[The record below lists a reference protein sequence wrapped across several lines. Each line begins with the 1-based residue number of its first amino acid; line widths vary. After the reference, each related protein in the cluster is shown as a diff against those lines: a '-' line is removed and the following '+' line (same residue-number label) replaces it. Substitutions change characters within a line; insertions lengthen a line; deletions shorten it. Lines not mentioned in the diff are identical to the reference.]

1 MPENEKVER
10 CLIWT
15 DSPANVDYSPVGDR
29 RGGFYLRWK
38 VDSPRAGGLY
48 SVKDDPPLPAVE
60 LRGLDEDAR
69 ARLTTLLVDL
79 RDRNDEAYVPD
90 VTPELIEQARRAR
103 PLDVDVRAE
112 RLLRFIGNQSKSIG
126 DVVTLDSTAPTTDIY
141 MQAMAWSESTSEN
154 ELGYL
159 LDYLSEGQHWTDR
172 SPTGTRYDGYLVTV
186 DGYRRLAEVKANH
199 DSAQAFVAMWFDDEM
214 NDAYSNGIEPA
225 IRDAGYRPVRIDQ
238 KPDVTKIDDAIIAEI
253 RRSRFLV
260 ADFTHGKDGAR
271 GGVYFEAGFAFGL
284 NIPVIHTCRED
295 AIDQIHFDTR
305 QYHHTAWSRPEELR
319 RDLKNRIL
327 ALIGE
332 GPVRSDTG
340 P

>member
-1 MPENEKVER
+1 MSENEKVER

-29 RGGFYLRWK
+29 RGGFYLRWR

-60 LRGLDEDAR
+60 LHGLDEDVK

-79 RDRNDEAYVPD
+79 RNRNDEAYVPY
-90 VTPELIEQARRAR
+90 VTKDLIEQARKAR

-112 RLLRFIGNQSKSIG
+112 RLLRFIGKQSKSIG
-126 DVVTLDSTAPTTDIY
+126 DVVTLDSMAPPDIY
-141 MQAMAWSESTSEN
+141 MQAMAWSESTSASEI
-154 ELGYL
+154 EYLLGYL
-159 LDYLSEGQHWTDR
+159 RDDQQRWIKRL
-172 SPTGTRYDGYLVTV
+172 YDGDMYVVTV

-225 IRDAGYRPVRIDQ
+225 IRDAGYRPVRIDR
-238 KPDVTKIDDAIIAEI
+238 KPDVTKIDDEIIAGI

-260 ADFTHGKDGAR
+260 ADFTHGEGGAR

-319 RDLKNRIL
+319 TKLKNRIL

>member
-1 MPENEKVER
+1 MSEIDKIKR

-48 SVKDDPPLPAVE
+48 SVKDDPPLPVVE
-60 LRGLDEDAR
+60 LHGLDEDVK

-79 RDRNDEAYVPD
+79 RNQNDEAYVPD
-90 VTPELIEQARRAR
+90 VTPELIEQARRSR

-112 RLLRFIGNQSKSIG
+112 RLLRFIGKQSKSIG
-126 DVVTLDSTAPTTDIY
+126 DIVTLEEDIY
-141 MQAMAWSESTSEN
+141 TQSMAWSESTSDSEI
-154 ELGYL
+154 EYL
-159 LDYLSEGQHWTDR
+159 LDYLRDDQQRLIHLLLRGL
-172 SPTGTRYDGYLVTV
+172 GRYRVRVTV
-186 DGYRRLAEVKANH
+186 DGYRRIAEVKTNH

-214 NDAYSNGIEPA
+214 NDVYSNGIEPA
-225 IRDAGYRPVRIDQ
+225 IRDAGYQPVRIDR
-238 KPDVTKIDDAIIAEI
+238 KPDVTKIDDEIIAEI

-284 NIPVIHTCRED
+284 NIPVIYTCQED

-305 QYHHTAWSRPEELR
+305 QYHHTTWSRPEELR